1 MSLFQQVFRICPAN
15 LKVRFWWLF
24 CGMLLL
30 ACVETATVGLIAFY
44 AAAVSDPQSTW
55 QAVSSRSFIDII
67 PFASLLTA
75 SAKNLIGGLSFL
87 VIGAVIFKN
96 LFSGII
102 TYQMARYGALT
113 EAFFGQRLL
122 ESFLN
127 RDYRWHVQWR
137 TNLGRGFI
145 TPHLRVFSE
154 TLILIVLLAAL
165 LLVQPLVSLLFI
177 VIQGSAGFV
186 VYKLLRKG
194 LDRSAQGCMQC
205 DQELN
210 RNVTRSIHG
219 VKDVKM
225 TGRFFCEWFFC

>member
-1 MSLFQQVFRICPAN
+1 MLLFQQVFKICSAS
-15 LKVRFWWLF
+15 LKLRFWWLF
-24 CGMLLL
+24 GGMLLL

-55 QAVSSRSFIDII
+55 QAVSSRSLIDIV

-75 SAKNLIGGLSFL
+75 SAKNLIGGLSLL

-96 LFSGII
+96 IFSGIV

-127 RDYRWHVQWR
+127 HDYRWHLSQNSADLIQLVQWR

-145 TPHLRVFSE
+145 THHLRVFSE
-154 TLILIVLLAAL
+154 TLILVVLLTAL
-165 LLVQPLVSLLFI
+165 LRG
-177 VIQGSAGFV
+177 VIS
-186 VYKLLRKG
+186 
-194 LDRSAQGCMQC
+194 
-205 DQELN
+205 
-210 RNVTRSIHG
+210 RNQLER
-219 VKDVKM
+219 
-225 TGRFFCEWFFC
+225 C